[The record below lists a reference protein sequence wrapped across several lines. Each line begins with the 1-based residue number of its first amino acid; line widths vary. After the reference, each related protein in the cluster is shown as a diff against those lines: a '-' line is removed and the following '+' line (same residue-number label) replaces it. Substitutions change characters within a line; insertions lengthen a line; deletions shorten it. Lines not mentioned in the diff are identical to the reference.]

1 MSTTQCHQSGRL
13 SIDDPVQ
20 SCGLFPRAW
29 RPRSPPPPPPPAPT
43 RRIGHSHGTRPQESG
58 RNGTHQPNPTR
69 ARLNR
74 ASPRSRNA
82 KSQKTCGP
90 RTRRLPAPDRAADR
104 TDVRERR
111 ERDASARAS
120 APRARRRTRDAE
132 NFGVPARN
140 LSRCARWEG
149 RGAPVPSVST
159 RLVGWVSKNLA
170 DMLLWLPTRG
180 RAGGRAVET
189 GKARRMGGFRL
200 GYVGRVGDGS

>member
-29 RPRSPPPPPPPAPT
+29 RPRSPPTPCAHTSHRSLTRDATPGIREKRHTPT
-43 RRIGHSHGTRPQESG
+43 
-58 RNGTHQPNPTR
+58 QPNPGSSEPRFPPQPQREKPKNVRPPGASTPRPGPRGRSNRRTR
-69 ARLNR
+69 A
-74 ASPRSRNA
+74 A
-82 KSQKTCGP
+82 
-90 RTRRLPAPDRAADR
+90 
-104 TDVRERR
+104 
-111 ERDASARAS
+111 
-120 APRARRRTRDAE
+120 RARRVRPRQCATRDAE